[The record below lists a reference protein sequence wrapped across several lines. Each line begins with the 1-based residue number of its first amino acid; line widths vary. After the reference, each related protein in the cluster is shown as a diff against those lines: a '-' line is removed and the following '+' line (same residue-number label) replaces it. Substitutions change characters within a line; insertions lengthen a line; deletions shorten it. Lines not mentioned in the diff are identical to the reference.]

1 MSSTNNGDMIVIRTD
16 TIIYDY
22 DTDFVEPDT
31 HIYLVHKGNYNSC
44 LKYCNNAFN
53 KLSKSVRRDDVLNSI
68 NRSGI
73 CKLSFFGDEQCSMI
87 VTTEWK
93 IVSSDVYNETSIY
106 QIADKCTFVLS
117 NENLILHIFRSQ
129 EEAEEFLETTNGGY
143 RVVPLICH
151 LDWWYAYDS
160 PIQFW
165 YDKEKGGI
173 GVTKGR
179 NIPSDSLIYVAHYHL

>member
-1 MSSTNNGDMIVIRTD
+1 MSSTNNDDMIVIRTD

-31 HIYLVHKGNYNSC
+31 HIYLVHKGNYDSC
-44 LKYCNNAFN
+44 LKYCNSAFS
-53 KLSKSVRRDDVLNSI
+53 KLFKIIRRNDVLNSI
-68 NRSGI
+68 NRNGI
-73 CKLSFFGDEQCSMI
+73 CKLSFFGNEQCSTI

-93 IVSSDVYNETSIY
+93 IISSDVKKETNIY
-106 QIADKCTFVLS
+106 QIADKCTYVLS
-117 NENLILHIFRSQ
+117 DENRILHIFHSQ
-129 EEAEEFLETTNGGY
+129 EEAEEFLATSTGHY

-151 LDWWYAYDS
+151 LDWWYAYDLS
-160 PIQFW
+160 IQFW

-179 NIPSDSLIYVAHYHL
+179 NIPSDSLIYTTHYHL